1 MLGDIKCM
9 KRKFTYSHIVV
20 LLFLAGLVLFFHHF
34 FTAYAVPIDKYNQV
48 VGGMTEDQVRKI
60 MGRPDSIRHYTADT
74 TAFFYG
80 GWLCFKCS
88 MEVYFNSNQLVT
100 GKFHDD

>member
-1 MLGDIKCM
+1 MNR
-9 KRKFTYSHIVV
+9 KRTYWLVAGL
-20 LLFLAGLVLFFHHF
+20 LLFAGAGLLGHHFF

-48 VGGMTEDQVRKI
+48 VGGMTENQVREI
-60 MGRPDSIRHYTADT
+60 MGQPDSIRHYTADT

-80 GWLCFKCS
+80 GWLSFKWCS